1 MSCELYREALSADL
15 DGEETP
21 VAEVSMA
28 EHLALCDDCR
38 TFASGITSLRRR
50 TAVRLAE
57 AVPDLTARI
66 LDAARPSPVD
76 QAVGRVATAGVP
88 PRPHWARFAL
98 LAVAL
103 TQFLLALG
111 PVLFSA
117 RSASSTHLHHELGAW
132 DLALAGALL
141 LVVVRPRYAAGL
153 LPFAATLAAA
163 MVLSAVVD
171 VASGRAAAVNESQ
184 HLLELA
190 GLGLL
195 WVISRV
201 PFDAEPFLS
210 GLRRPRTIAA

>member
-1 MSCELYREALSADL
+1 MGCERYREALSADL
-15 DGEETP
+15 DGEEIP
-21 VAEVSMA
+21 VVEVSMV
-28 EHLALCDDCR
+28 EHLTVCDDCR
-38 TFASGITSLRRR
+38 TFATGIISLRRR

-66 LDAARPSPVD
+66 LDAARPPQAD
-76 QAVGRVATAGVP
+76 QAVGRAATAGGP
-88 PRPHWARFAL
+88 PRPQWARFAL
-98 LAVAL
+98 LGVAL

-111 PVLFSA
+111 PVLFTA

-141 LVVVRPRYAAGL
+141 LVVARPRYAAGL
-153 LPFAATLAAA
+153 LPFATTLAAA
-163 MVLSAVVD
+163 MVLAAVVD
-171 VASGRAAAVNESQ
+171 VGSGRAAAVNESQ

-195 WVISRV
+195 WVISRA
-201 PFDAEPFLS
+201 PLDHEPFLS

>member
-1 MSCELYREALSADL
+1 MSCERYREVLSADL
-15 DGEETP
+15 DGEEAPLVEGST
-21 VAEVSMA
+21 V
-28 EHLALCDDCR
+28 EHLAVCEDCR
-38 TFASGITSLRRR
+38 TFAAGITSLRRR

-66 LDAARPSPVD
+66 LEAARPPQAD
-76 QAVGRVATAGVP
+76 QAVGRVTVGGGP

-111 PVLFSA
+111 PVLFTA

-141 LVVVRPRYAAGL
+141 LVVVRPRHAAGL
-153 LPFAATLAAA
+153 LPFATTLAAA
-163 MVLSAVVD
+163 MVLGAVVD
-171 VASGRAAAVNESQ
+171 VGSGRAAAVNESQ

-201 PFDAEPFLS
+201 PLDNEPFLS